1 MKICFL
7 KKFYSKIFVEKKEF
21 FFNSLIYSNAKG
33 QVSLEYL
40 LIVTAFFSILLIVL
54 PIAVNTMDSFLFAS
68 DDLTAKSI
76 VSELNENISL
86 MNFLGEGSSRVF
98 DYSPLKGLTIYSIGS
113 KLIIQTESN
122 NFEVETFSPQL
133 IQKTFFDSKF
143 SITLKKSSKGIVVQV
158 Q

>member
-1 MKICFL
+1 MNFFSEKLLLKSSSKGKKINL
-7 KKFYSKIFVEKKEF
+7 LHL
-21 FFNSLIYSNAKG
+21 NSKG

-54 PIAVNTMDSFLFAS
+54 PVAVNTMNSFLFVS
-68 DDLTAKSI
+68 DDLIAKSI
-76 VSELNENISL
+76 VSELSENISL

-98 DYSPLKGLTIYSIGS
+98 EYSPVKGLTLYSLGS
-113 KLIIQTESN
+113 KLIIQSESN
-122 NFEVETFSPQL
+122 EFEVETFSPQL

-143 SITLKKSSKGIVVQV
+143 SIILKKSSGGVVVKV